1 VLRECLE
8 VAGDWLA
15 VGLDTRPDRLAA
27 YPWHRPAPPSLVEL
41 AGELVDLGVHRLVL
55 SQGGARPDLAFL
67 SGLTRTLRAD
77 IFVAGGSVDLDAIK
91 GLRDASFAAL
101 LVAGC
106 STVIAPSP
114 SPTAMPTIAPSA
126 PAYTLGPTPSG
137 CPTSAPAAM
146 TAGTTAT
153 VTMTTNFGNIVIK
166 VVADDGPNAA
176 GAFLALARCGYYDNL
191 IFQRIIAGFVIQA
204 GDGQYA
210 RLPSLD
216 PDKFGL
222 GGPGWTITDDK
233 VSAAYKRGTLAI
245 ANTGAVNSGG
255 SQFFIV
261 LSDTNTLAQTT
272 PGYAIFGSVTTGMD
286 VVDKIAGIPVGGA
299 PKNGNAPD
307 MALQPAVI
315 TSTTVTTP

>member
-1 VLRECLE
+1 MI
-8 VAGDWLA
+8 LA
-15 VGLDTRPDRLAA
+15 LS
-27 YPWHRPAPPSLVEL
+27 PSL
-41 AGELVDLGVHRLVL
+41 
-55 SQGGARPDLAFL
+55 AR
-67 SGLTRTLRAD
+67 R
-77 IFVAGGSVDLDAIK
+77 VAPVC
-91 GLRDASFAAL
+91 FAAL

-166 VVADDGPNAA
+166 VVADNGPNAA
-176 GAFLALARCGYYDNL
+176 GAFLALARCNYYDNL

-210 RLPSLD
+210 RLPSLN
-216 PDKFGL
+216 PDKFGQ
-222 GGPGWTITDDK
+222 GGPGWTIPDDK
-233 VSAAYKRGTLAI
+233 VSGAYKRGTLAM
-245 ANTGAVNSGG
+245 ANTGAANSGG

-261 LSDTNTLAQTT
+261 LSDTNTLAQST

-286 VVDKIAGIPVGGA
+286 IVDKIAGIPVGGA

-307 MALQPAVI
+307 MALQAAVI